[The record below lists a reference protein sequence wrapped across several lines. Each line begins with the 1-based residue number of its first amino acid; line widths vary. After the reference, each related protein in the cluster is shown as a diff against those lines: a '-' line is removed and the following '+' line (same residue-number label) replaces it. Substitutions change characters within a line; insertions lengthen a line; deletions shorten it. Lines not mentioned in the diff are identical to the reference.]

1 MNTYV
6 QLMQARLKTKKIGY
20 KREFLRELIKEVKID
35 GDTVTLTY
43 RLPLHIEPP
52 PHGEG
57 QPKKKFFTV
66 CQLVEAGGIEPP
78 SEGLPPEMTTCLA
91 VVLVSLLEPPTAG
104 FLGAIRF
111 GSRPH
116 PLRQEN
122 QPIPLNDVLSSPV
135 GESR

>member
-1 MNTYV
+1 VAQSWTMPDIVLQQVTEI
-6 QLMQARLKTKKIGY
+6 QSFSGY
-20 KREFLRELIKEVKID
+20 WWNWLEVK
-35 GDTVTLTY
+35 
-43 RLPLHIEPP
+43 
-52 PHGEG
+52 
-57 QPKKKFFTV
+57 
-66 CQLVEAGGIEPP
+66 LVEAGGIEPP

>member
-1 MNTYV
+1 MIG
-6 QLMQARLKTKKIGY
+6 ARQKIRRKGLERDFLKEIIKDVRVRGREIG
-20 KREFLRELIKEVKID
+20 LS
-35 GDTVTLTY
+35 Y
-43 RLPLHIEPP
+43 RLPTEPTKSSARAT
-52 PHGEG
+52 HGG
-57 QPKKKFFTV
+57 FLTV
-66 CQLVEAGGIEPP
+66 SGMVEAGGIEPP

-91 VVLVSLLEPPTAG
+91 IVLVSLLEPPTAR

-116 PLRQEN
+116 PPRQEN

>member
-1 MNTYV
+1 
-6 QLMQARLKTKKIGY
+6 LAGI
-20 KREFLRELIKEVKID
+20 
-35 GDTVTLTY
+35 VTLLSCCFQPDI
-43 RLPLHIEPP
+43 RVHSEGKPLLFPGEAIFPTPILSGGSDFEIEPAAVV
-52 PHGEG
+52 GCG
-57 QPKKKFFTV
+57 LDLK
-66 CQLVEAGGIEPP
+66 LVEAGGIEPP

-116 PLRQEN
+116 PLRHEN
-122 QPIPLNDVLSSPV
+122 QHIPLNDVLYSPV

>member
-1 MNTYV
+1 MRKRIYIAYTGGTIGMRPTAAGYAPAPGYLAA
-6 QLMQARLKTKKIGY
+6 QLA
-20 KREFLRELIKEVKID
+20 
-35 GDTVTLTY
+35 
-43 RLPLHIEPP
+43 
-52 PHGEG
+52 
-57 QPKKKFFTV
+57 
-66 CQLVEAGGIEPP
+66 A
-78 SEGLPPEMTTCLA
+78 PEMTTCLA
-91 VVLVSLLEPPTAG
+91 VVLVSLLKPPTAG